1 MFYHFVGLVLKGLI
15 MLKEHTKGNIKK
27 VVTED
32 QLKIILNKFLC
43 LFLMWIE
50 NEYDLYIPSKLLFS
64 S

>member
-1 MFYHFVGLVLKGLI
+1 MFYHFVGLVLKGLN
-15 MLKEHTKGNIKK
+15 MLKEHNKDNIKK
-27 VVTED
+27 VFTEG

-50 NEYDLYIPSKLLFS
+50 NEYDLYTPSKLLFS